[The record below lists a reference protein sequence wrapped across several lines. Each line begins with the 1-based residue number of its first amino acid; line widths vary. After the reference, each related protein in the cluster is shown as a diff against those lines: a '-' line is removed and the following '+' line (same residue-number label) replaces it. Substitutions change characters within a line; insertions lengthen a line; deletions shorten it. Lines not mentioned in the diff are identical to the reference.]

1 MKKEKLVRQQPFKDK
16 IAIITGGS
24 QGLGKSTAKYF
35 VELGGSLLL
44 YQDRNFKKSC

>member
-24 QGLGKSTAKYF
+24 QGLGKASAKYF
-35 VELGGSLLL
+35 VELGEAYVLL
-44 YQDRNFKKSC
+44 REG